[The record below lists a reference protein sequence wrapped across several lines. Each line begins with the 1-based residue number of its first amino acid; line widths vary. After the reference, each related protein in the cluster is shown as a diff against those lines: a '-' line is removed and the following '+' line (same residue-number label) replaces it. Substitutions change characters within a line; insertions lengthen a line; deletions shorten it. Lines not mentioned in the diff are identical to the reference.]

1 MKSGTALICTTH
13 LKVREECEEEGGGRH
28 GGGGDEEE
36 DLLARPPHRRQR
48 QERARQT
55 QGQYHLQELHHTRGW
70 PKRGPQVW

>member
-1 MKSGTALICTTH
+1 MHSRKYDFIKICSTH
-13 LKVREECEEEGGGRH
+13 LKVREEGEEEGGGRH

-55 QGQYHLQELHHTRGW
+55 QGQYHLHIKCFGW
-70 PKRGPQVW
+70 L